1 MFQAFSGFFTGIFKI
16 ITIASIAVFA
26 PFVLVS
32 AFFLLFYFIKGKR
45 IKKRTVKRKKPVYS
59 CKQSILK
66 RLYIDFPRRLI
77 LDIYERDPDAFDTFG
92 VHIFAGEQGSG
103 KSIAAMHFVKMIKE
117 RNPACSVASN
127 IDIDFQDDQ
136 ITDWRDLLN
145 KNNGIYGQVVILDE
159 LQNWFSSNES
169 RNFPPDMLTEITQ
182 QRKQRKCIVGTS
194 QVFTRISKPIREQ
207 VTLLYRPL
215 TVAGCLTFVRVYKL
229 SLTEDGT
236 VDKMKLKQVYFFV
249 HDDDLRNCYDTYQ
262 RVQRQSLLGFKDS
275 NNNII
280 AS

>member
-1 MFQAFSGFFTGIFKI
+1 M
-16 ITIASIAVFA
+16 
-26 PFVLVS
+26 
-32 AFFLLFYFIKGKR
+32 
-45 IKKRTVKRKKPVYS
+45 
-59 CKQSILK
+59 
-66 RLYIDFPRRLI
+66 
-77 LDIYERDPDAFDTFG
+77 
-92 VHIFAGEQGSG
+92 HIFAGEQGSG

-117 RNPACSVASN
+117 RNPACSIASN

-136 ITDWRDLLN
+136 ITDWRDLLG

-182 QRKQRKCIVGTS
+182 QRKQRKCVVGTS

-207 VTLLYRPL
+207 VTLLYRPF
-215 TVAGCLTFVRVYKL
+215 TIAGCLTFVRVYKL
-229 SLTEDGT
+229 ALTEDGT